1 MKIRPKKSL
10 GQNFLS
16 DKNVIKSI
24 VKIGNIKNNN
34 TILEIGPGTGNLT
47 EFILKKKPKNF
58 FVIEKDYN
66 LVKFLYEKFDNKINI
81 INKDVLN
88 FELNAISKEKIIVYG
103 NLPYNISTEIL
114 TKWITDKKK
123 FESCKKLI
131 LMFQKEVADRI
142 IAKTNSKNYGRL
154 SIISNWRMD
163 VKKEFDINPNCFF
176 PKPKVDSTLLSFEPK
191 KKYFN
196 LKNPNNLEKITK
208 VFFNQRRKMIKNP
221 LKQIFK
227 NPYIIVQKLKL
238 DTNLIFAVLITGI
251 LLPVF
256 MVFVGYSSNYIQ
268 TLIFYILCT
277 LIGSSNHIFVKSIIH
292 YRAPANYRGKILS
305 LMEVT
310 GSSITTS
317 SLFVGPLV
325 GWIGIPKS
333 FVTLCLL
340 AFILITVG
348 FFFYYKFS
356 NDELEKNFKL

>member
-16 DKNVIKSI
+16 DKNVLKSI

-238 DTNLIFAVLITGI
+238 DTNLRPQNLSPLNYFEITKE
-251 LLPVF
+251 
-256 MVFVGYSSNYIQ
+256 Y
-268 TLIFYILCT
+268 
-277 LIGSSNHIFVKSIIH
+277 
-292 YRAPANYRGKILS
+292 
-305 LMEVT
+305 ED
-310 GSSITTS
+310 
-317 SLFVGPLV
+317 LV
-325 GWIGIPKS
+325 S
-333 FVTLCLL
+333 
-340 AFILITVG
+340 
-348 FFFYYKFS
+348 
-356 NDELEKNFKL
+356 